1 LAVLLFQNRQLSEGK
16 TRFLVFYSKTKKTS
30 IMGPINLKLILLF
43 ASVFFAGVLIRGE
56 FARRQDL
63 KRELNEIREQQQ
75 KTMAL
80 VDSVNTNYAKKK
92 LEFLEMNKK
101 LYAQLD
107 TILDLKI
114 VNSQR
119 LKQAE
124 EQVKIERIRLDE
136 DIKDLKELVKEQGIQ

>member
-1 LAVLLFQNRQLSEGK
+1 MSAITWKS
-16 TRFLVFYSKTKKTS
+16 
-30 IMGPINLKLILLF
+30 ILLF
-43 ASVFFAGVLIRGE
+43 GSVFFAGILVRGE
-56 FARRQDL
+56 IARRQDL
-63 KRELNEIREQQQ
+63 KRELDDIRTQQQ

-80 VDSVNTNYAKKK
+80 VDSVNANYTMKK

-124 EQVKIERIRLDE
+124 ERLKVERIRLDA
-136 DIKDLKELVKEQGIQ
+136 DIQDLKDVVREQGIQ

>member
-1 LAVLLFQNRQLSEGK
+1 
-16 TRFLVFYSKTKKTS
+16 
-30 IMGPINLKLILLF
+30 MGPINLKLILLF

-56 FARRQDL
+56 IARRQDL
-63 KRELNEIREQQQ
+63 KRELDDLREQQQ

-80 VDSVNTNYAKKK
+80 VDSVNTNYTLKK

-107 TILDLKI
+107 TILDLKV

-119 LKQAE
+119 LKAAE
-124 EQVKIERIRLDE
+124 ERVKVERIRLDA
-136 DIKDLKELVKEQGIQ
+136 DIQDLRDLVRDQGIQ